1 MRSSPLGMGMI
12 AGEFRSLACLLDW
25 GEVRARKL
33 ARWVK
38 RTWRS
43 SDAGKALVASVGAIC
58 VAAVLYVAYLFLF
71 GG

>member
-1 MRSSPLGMGMI
+1 MI

-33 ARWVK
+33 AQWVK

-43 SDAGKALVASVGAIC
+43 SDAGKAFVTLGASICLAAIF
-58 VAAVLYVAYLFLF
+58 YVAYL
-71 GG
+71 